1 MALLK
6 DKVVAPKS
14 LTASVQ
20 EVRFDRKMPFT
31 FSQDAWQN
39 ESWRFYDIIGE
50 LRFVSNWV
58 AGAISR
64 ARLFVGKTNLNGEVE
79 REIESPPVARLAA
92 IPLGSGPMQ
101 SENLRV
107 LGINH
112 YIPGEGF
119 AVGPRDPDDESPWI
133 MVSGDQIEHSGNRI
147 FIKPGNGLT
156 HRMEIT
162 QDMVLL
168 RSWTPHPRFT
178 NLPDSPTRAAIP
190 VLRELEL
197 LTKREFAELDSR
209 LTGAGVWFLPQ
220 GIDFPTKDNE
230 LSGLD
235 GFMQKVSRASS
246 TSIKDQTSAEAM
258 TPIGVTVPDHVLE
271 HLERFKEPARFWSDL
286 SEQIPNLRDQALRRL
301 ALGLDI
307 PPDIMLGLG
316 DSNRWNAWLSDE
328 QVIKIHVEPLLAR
341 IAETFTIGYLHPVL
355 ARMGYND
362 FRRFVYAFDTAPL
375 TVRPNRST
383 DALSFWDRGLLS
395 DQAAREAGAFGDQ
408 TEPMRIEQLRR
419 IAERAVERDPVL
431 LTNPTISA
439 LIGLDRVVAQVNG
452 RPGPRV
458 SIEPEEAE
466 QQRELP
472 ESVSEQSD
480 GDTRPGTLQASV
492 GPTADQVMPAV
503 SQMVL
508 RAMEIAG
515 GRLVGNAARFPDIP
529 RHEFNVR
536 VGPVDRPKAAKALDG
551 AWRNAPKLAEDLGIR
566 DVRGLTASLNGYCM
580 ELLTRGF
587 CHSDDLLRAVM
598 VTALNGKR

>member
-20 EVRFDRKMPFT
+20 EVRFDRKMPFS
-31 FSQDAWQN
+31 FSQDAWQD

-79 REIESPPVARLAA
+79 REIEAPNVARLAS
-92 IPLGSGPMQ
+92 IPLGQGPMQ

-119 AVGPRDPDDESPWI
+119 AVGPRDPNNESPWI
-133 MVSGDQIEHSGNRI
+133 MVSGDQIEHSGNQV
-147 FIKPGNGLT
+147 FIKPGNSLT
-156 HRMEIT
+156 HRIEIT
-162 QDMVLL
+162 PDLVLL

-220 GIDFPTKDNE
+220 GLDFPTKDNE

-235 GFMQKVSRASS
+235 GFMAKVSRASS

-286 SEQIPNLRDQALRRL
+286 SEQIPTLRDQALRRL

-328 QVIKIHVEPLLAR
+328 QVVKIHVEPLLAR

-355 ARMGYND
+355 ARMGFND

-375 TVRPNRST
+375 TVRPNRSA
-383 DALSFWDRGLLS
+383 DALNFWDRGLLS
-395 DQAAREAGAFGDQ
+395 DQAAREAGAFNEQ
-408 TEPMRIEQLRR
+408 TQPILLEQLRR
-419 IAERAVERDPVL
+419 IAVRAVEREPGL
-431 LTNPTISA
+431 LVNATISA
-439 LIGLDRVVAQVNG
+439 LIGLDQVTTQVDR

-458 SIEPEEAE
+458 SIDPAQAE
-466 QQRELP
+466 QERQLP
-472 ESVSEQSD
+472 ASVTERFD
-480 GDTRPGTLQASV
+480 ADTRPATLQANA

-529 RHEFNVR
+529 RHEFNVK
-536 VGPVDRPKAAKALDG
+536 VGPVDRSRATKVLDG
-551 AWRNAPKLAEDLGIR
+551 AWRNAPKLAADYGIQ
-566 DVRGLTASLNGYCM
+566 DVRGLTASLDGYCI

-598 VTALNGKR
+598 VTTLNGKR